1 MLTKRK
7 TGLKL
12 RSFCVEASWQSA
24 STAPFVSLIF
34 IDGLSSLLAFLAKDS
49 EEEEGA
55 RIEENDD
62 AVDDEGA
69 GGGGG
74 GCIVG
79 GRGLDWN

>member
-7 TGLKL
+7 TGLKP
-12 RSFCVEASWQSA
+12 RSLCVEAPRQSA
-24 STAPFVSLIF
+24 STAPFVNFIF
-34 IDGLSSLLAFLAKDS
+34 IDGFASLLAFLAKDS

-55 RIEENDD
+55 LIEENDD